1 MPERIRVLLATL
13 LLVLVAGACR
23 VDVEVGIEAEADGS
37 GRVRVEVEADRE
49 VVEAVDLSR
58 GLRTDDLEQAGWEVE
73 GPTPRVGGGQRVVAT
88 KPFGTPDGAQLV
100 IEELTGADG
109 PFRGFRLERTRTFAR
124 TTTRLAGTV
133 DLADG
138 IEAFGDPG
146 LRTALGGS
154 DLGLDLAKL
163 EQTAGAPLDQVVG
176 VQVVVRLPG
185 DVEANAPSTYGD
197 EARYQVPLR
206 QRVELTAESVA
217 WNTLN
222 LVGAGIAGL
231 ALLGLLTLFVTGK
244 KR

>member
-1 MPERIRVLLATL
+1 MPERIRVLLAAL

-23 VDVEVGIEAEADGS
+23 VDVEVGIDAEADGS

-49 VVEAVDLSR
+49 VVEAVDLSK
-58 GLRTDDLEQAGWEVE
+58 GLRTDDLQQAGWEVE
-73 GPTPRVGGGQRVVAT
+73 GPTPRPEGGQRVVAT
-88 KPFGTPDGAQLV
+88 KPFRTPDGARLV

-109 PFRGFRLERTRTFAR
+109 PFQGFRLERTRTFAR

-133 DLADG
+133 DLAEG

-154 DLGLDLAKL
+154 DLGLDLAQL
-163 EQTAGAPLDQVVG
+163 EKTAGASLDQVVG

-185 DVEANAPSTYGD
+185 AVEANAPKLGGD
-197 EARYQVPLR
+197 EARYEVPLR
-206 QRVELTAESVA
+206 QRVELRAQSMA

-222 LVGAGIAGL
+222 LVGAGVAAL
-231 ALLGLLTLFVTGK
+231 ALLGLLTLLLTG
-244 KR
+244 RRR